1 MRYRSRR
8 PLWPVSFV
16 AALLFLASCGGSAS
30 TTTIAQQSAAP
41 STTAQQTAGSATTP
55 QTPQPTETSETTP
68 QDIPE
73 CGGPIDEIGL
83 GDTVNSEVVEGDPLY
98 FCVEIPTGVDSFT
111 VSLTGLTA
119 NLALYVGYPDLET
132 LQQGGVGLKSS
143 TANDAEDKEVTVDID
158 PDLVWSP
165 GSYYIEVSASAF
177 ASSTFSLTVS
187 AP

>member
-1 MRYRSRR
+1 MTYRAGR
-8 PLWPVSFV
+8 PLSLASFV
-16 AALLFLASCGGSAS
+16 ATLLLLAACGGSAS
-30 TTTIAQQSAAP
+30 TTTIAEQPAAS
-41 STTAQQTAGSATTP
+41 STTAQQTASPTTTA
-55 QTPQPTETSETTP
+55 QTPQPKEASEDTP

-73 CGGPIDEIGL
+73 CSTSIDEISL
-83 GDTVNSEVVEGDPLY
+83 GATVSSEVVDGDPLY
-98 FCVEIPTGVDSFT
+98 FCVDIPTGVDSFT

-132 LQQGGVGLKSS
+132 VQQGGVGYKSS

-158 PDLVWSP
+158 PDRIWSP

-187 AP
+187 TP